1 MNKNAFHELL
11 YQSLETAQWSVKV
24 YEAAL
29 QCVENDDLEKAWRD
43 HFDGS
48 CRQERALQE
57 VFKTLAL
64 DEAAKTPGSERVGS
78 LGRRLVEAMERA
90 LKDGNSATA
99 EIVAAECVVEI
110 EAKAALYWDVIGE
123 RAKRLVGAEGAAVKA
138 AHAAVAGEQQKRL
151 YYTTGWVRELWISA
165 LGMPAVLPP
174 PEHERRVTSAIGAA
188 RARQSRAEML

>member
-11 YQSLETAQWSVKV
+11 YQVLETAQWSVRV
-24 YEAAL
+24 YEAASR
-29 QCVENDDLEKAWRD
+29 CVRNVDLEKAWLE
-43 HFDGS
+43 HSDGVG
-48 CRQERALQE
+48 RQERALQE
-57 VFKTLAL
+57 VFKALAL
-64 DEAAKTPGSERVGS
+64 DPSAKTGGRERITT
-78 LGRRLVEAMERA
+78 LGRRLVEGMETA
-90 LKDGNSATA
+90 LEDGNTATA

-110 EAKAALYWDVIGE
+110 EAKAAMYWDVIGE
-123 RAKRLVGAEGAAVKA
+123 RAKRLVGVEGAAVKA
-138 AHAAVAGEQQKRL
+138 AHAEVAGEQQRRL

>member
-1 MNKNAFHELL
+1 MNKNALHELL
-11 YQSLETAQWSVKV
+11 HQTFETAQWSVKV
-24 YEAAL
+24 YETAL
-29 QCVENDDLEKAWRD
+29 QCVQNEDLEKAWQE
-43 HFDGS
+43 HSDGAG
-48 CRQERALQE
+48 RQERALQE
-57 VFKTLAL
+57 VLKTLAL
-64 DEAAKTPGSERVGS
+64 DQSAKTPGRDRIGS
-78 LGRRLVEAMERA
+78 LGRRLVEAMATA

-99 EIVAAECVVEI
+99 EIVGAECVVEI
-110 EAKAALYWDVIGE
+110 EAKATLYWDVIGE

-138 AHAAVAGEQQKRL
+138 AHAEIAGEQQKRL

>member
-1 MNKNAFHELL
+1 MNKNQFHELL
-11 YQSLETAQWSVKV
+11 YQAFETARWSVKV
-24 YEAAL
+24 YETAL

-48 CRQERALQE
+48 RRQERALQE

-64 DEAAKTPGSERVGS
+64 DESAMTRGSDRIGS
-78 LGRRLVEAMERA
+78 LGRRLVEAMEEA
-90 LKDGNSATA
+90 LKDGNSANA

-123 RAKRLVGAEGAAVKA
+123 RAKRLVGVEGAAVKA
-138 AHAAVAGEQQKRL
+138 AHAEVVGEQQKRL